1 MLEHLSVG
9 ASISIHD
16 RELVGASM
24 VGAMQKLAI
33 VCYSIKFHQARNVA
47 YFLTQDSRTALML
60 AAVGGR
66 SEMVKLLLHR
76 HKATVDERSSTLV

>member
-1 MLEHLSVG
+1 MKHLSVFIVGASPLESVFMLEHLSVG

-33 VCYSIKFHQARNVA
+33 VCYSRMLV
-47 YFLTQDSRTALML
+47 FLS
-60 AAVGGR
+60 
-66 SEMVKLLLHR
+66 
-76 HKATVDERSSTLV
+76 SSTKQEMLHIF